1 MENLIGY
8 SVIIVIAAIFGSL
21 SYWYGAR
28 TTKKNKAAAKWPTV
42 PGVIISAELDS
53 YVKYDDDGDAS
64 TMYTPLITYKY
75 EVEGQE
81 YTNNRVRVQAF
92 VATNMQSV
100 SSKKL
105 EEYPVGGAV
114 DVHYDPLNPEDAL
127 LEIDP
132 SKINVPLIIGIICG
146 LIVLYTAFLFIRA
159 L

>member
-8 SVIIVIAAIFGSL
+8 IVIIVLAAIFGAI
-21 SYWYGAR
+21 SYWYGWR
-28 TTKKNKAAAKWPTV
+28 TMKKNKAAAKWPTV

-53 YVKYDDDGDAS
+53 YIKYDDDGDAT

-75 EVEGQE
+75 EVEGQV
-81 YTNNRVRVQAF
+81 YKHNRVRVQAF
-92 VATNMQSV
+92 AATNMQSV

-105 EEYPVGGAV
+105 EKYPVGDEV
-114 DVHYDPLNPEDAL
+114 DVHYDPFDPQDAL

-132 SKINVPLIIGIICG
+132 SKINVPMIIGIICG
-146 LIVLYTAFLFIRA
+146 LIVLYTAFRMISA

>member
-8 SVIIVIAAIFGSL
+8 IVIIALAAIFGAI
-21 SYWYGAR
+21 SYWYGWR
-28 TTKKNKAAAKWPTV
+28 TMKKNKVAAKWPTV

-64 TMYTPLITYKY
+64 TMYTPLITYEY
-75 EVEGQE
+75 EVEGNVH
-81 YTNNRVRVQAF
+81 TNNRVRVRAF

-105 EEYPVGGAV
+105 DDYPVGSAV
-114 DVHYDPLNPEDAL
+114 EVHYDPFNPDDAL

-132 SKINVPLIIGIICG
+132 SKINIPMIIGIVCG
-146 LIVLYTAFLFIRA
+146 VIVLYNVIRMFI
-159 L
+159 